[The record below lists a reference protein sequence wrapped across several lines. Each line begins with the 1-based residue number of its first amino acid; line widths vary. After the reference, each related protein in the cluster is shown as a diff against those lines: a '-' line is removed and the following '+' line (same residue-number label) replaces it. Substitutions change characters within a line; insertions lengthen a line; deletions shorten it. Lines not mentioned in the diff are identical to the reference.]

1 MPCISIIRWKMVL
14 TSVIY
19 LAFLAGLVFLY
30 YVAPKKIQWLLLLIA
45 SIIFIGFSISSPVV
59 IWLIAYGIVIT
70 YFGAIFIEKQPNE
83 KKKNRIKV
91 ITILLVLLE
100 LIALKYLSFLG
111 MLLSNIGIH
120 ISEDTIKNMSIL
132 APLGISFYS
141 LISIGYILDVSRGV
155 AKSQRNILK
164 HALFILYFPQIT
176 SGPITRYSEMKE
188 SLFKKHE
195 LDFHNIYFGFQRIL
209 WGLFKKLVI
218 SERMAVIVN
227 TVFDNYSKYSGLY
240 IVIATFSFA

>member
-1 MPCISIIRWKMVL
+1 MVL

-19 LAFLAGLVFLY
+19 IAFLIGLLILY
-30 YVAPKKIQWLLLLIA
+30 YIVLWKLHWLLLLIA
-45 SIIFIGFSISSPVV
+45 SIIFIGFSINNPLV
-59 IWLIAYGIVIT
+59 ILLIIYGIVVT

-91 ITILLVLLE
+91 VTILLILLE
-100 LIALKYLSFLG
+100 LIALKYLNFIG

-120 ISEDTIKNMSIL
+120 LNEESVKNISML

-141 LISIGYILDVSRGV
+141 LISIGYVLDVARGV

-164 HALFILYFPQIT
+164 HTLFILYFPQIT

-188 SLFKKHE
+188 SLF
-195 LDFHNIYFGFQRIL
+195 
-209 WGLFKKLVI
+209 V
-218 SERMAVIVN
+218 
-227 TVFDNYSKYSGLY
+227 
-240 IVIATFSFA
+240 